1 MQMKD
6 SSAKD
11 VHEVG
16 RIVKAE
22 ISQVKFSN
30 HVN

>member
-11 VHEVG
+11 AHEVG

-22 ISQVKFSN
+22 LSQVKFGN

>member
-6 SSAKD
+6 FSAKD

-22 ISQVKFSN
+22 RSQVKFGN